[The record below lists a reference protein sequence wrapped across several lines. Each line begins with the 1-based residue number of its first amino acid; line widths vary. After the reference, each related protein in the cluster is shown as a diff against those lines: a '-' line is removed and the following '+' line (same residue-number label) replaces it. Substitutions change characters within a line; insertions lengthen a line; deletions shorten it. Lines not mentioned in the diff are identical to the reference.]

1 MQLFYKNTNLTQLYK
16 CLLFIYS
23 LTYIFTSFAFMSLFF
38 TSLNSGS
45 NGNCYYVANEQEA
58 ILIDAGLSCK
68 ETEKRMKSLNLSMK
82 KIKAIFISHEHID
95 HIKGVEVLSKKY
107 SIPVYSTKETFQ
119 QSRVPIPEININ
131 FITLHKEIIIGSLII
146 TAFPK
151 MHDAIDPSSF
161 IVKYSDLTI
170 GVFTDIGKVCENV
183 INYFKQCHAAFLEA
197 NYDEN
202 MLENGRYPFHL
213 KKRISGDNGHLSNKE
228 AYELFESH
236 RSDFMSH
243 LLLSH
248 LSKENNTPELA
259 LELFNKNNNGVSIS
273 IASRHEATQLFELK
287 ETAIKKAASIISMQ
301 LSLF

>member
-1 MQLFYKNTNLTQLYK
+1 
-16 CLLFIYS
+16 
-23 LTYIFTSFAFMSLFF
+23 MSLFF